1 MTENCSISQG
11 ETTLTS
17 EFKQEDDE
25 MNTHLSN
32 ATTDQEEEKMY
43 DNSNKTDERNE
54 DMKENEENFENGEKN
69 MITDKNTTENTES
82 NMNKEENNLETPD
95 GGLVDDAIKVV
106 CGFIQKEKDASR
118 KRNEARQQ
126 NNNAIKEEKET
137 GINLLISLCEQTSKI
152 EQSEQA
158 KKLLK
163 EKAENL
169 LKEKGLLN
177 GKGRKPEYEEVFQQL
192 FYLCFGNYGTDFKTN
207 SFSQKKRTYNKAYN
221 YCKDKYKDCLDNFDN
236 LKNRLENDGIKSVRF
251 LADKIGED
259 DKKKEKENEKKKEI
273 DNKKKVFSAYE
284 KLIAQVKENEE
295 KCDDNIEI
303 DGFLITISVSK
314 KSENEQNDSV
324 LKE

>member
-1 MTENCSISQG
+1 MFSFKKK

-17 EFKQEDDE
+17 KFKQGENE

-32 ATTDQEEEKMY
+32 PTTDQEEEKMY

-54 DMKENEENFENGEKN
+54 DMKENEGNFENGEKN
-69 MITDKNTTENTES
+69 MITDENTTENTES
-82 NMNKEENNLETPD
+82 NMNKEENNLEITG
-95 GGLVDDAIKVV
+95 GGLVDDAIKAV
-106 CGFIQKEKDASR
+106 CDFIQKEEDASKKR
-118 KRNEARQQ
+118 KEALQQ
-126 NNNAIKEEKET
+126 NKNAIKEEKET
-137 GINLLISLCEQTSKI
+137 GIKLLISLCYQTSKI

-163 EKAENL
+163 EKAKNL
-169 LKEKGLLN
+169 LEEKGLLKEN

-207 SFSQKKRTYNKAYN
+207 SFSQKKRNYYNAYQ
-221 YCKDKYKDCLDNFDN
+221 YCAKEYKDCLDNFDN
-236 LKNRLENDGIKSVRF
+236 LKNQLEKDGIKSVRF
-251 LADKIGED
+251 LADKLNKED
-259 DKKKEKENEKKKEI
+259 TEKEKEKKKEI
-273 DNKKKVFSAYE
+273 DNKERVFSAYK
-284 KLIAQVKENEE
+284 KLITQVKENEE

>member
-106 CGFIQKEKDASR
+106 CGFIQKEKDASK

-207 SFSQKKRTYNKAYN
+207 SFSQKKRNYYNAYQ
-221 YCKDKYKDCLDNFDN
+221 YCAKEYKDCLDNFDN
-236 LKNRLENDGIKSVRF
+236 LKNRLEKDGIKSVRF
-251 LADKIGED
+251 LADKLNKED
-259 DKKKEKENEKKKEI
+259 TEKEKEKKKEI

-314 KSENEQNDSV
+314 KSENEQNDSA